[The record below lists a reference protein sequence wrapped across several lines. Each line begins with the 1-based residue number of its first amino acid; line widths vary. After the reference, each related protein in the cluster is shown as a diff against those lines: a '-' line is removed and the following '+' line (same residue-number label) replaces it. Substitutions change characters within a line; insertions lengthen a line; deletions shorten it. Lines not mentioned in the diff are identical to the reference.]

1 MILKICRIQHLFI
14 YPFKYLKFEFI
25 TKFSYFETVKKPRDR
40 GEEKYNEG
48 LEALGFWYNIR
59 RLNIFNIYTYIYI
72 YIYIYMR
79 PTN

>member
-25 TKFSYFETVKKPRDR
+25 TKFSYFEAIKNQVKKSRDR
-40 GEEKYNEG
+40 GEEKYNKE
-48 LEALGFWYNIR
+48 LEDLGSRYNIR
-59 RLNIFNIYTYIYI
+59 RLNIFFL
-72 YIYIYMR
+72 IYMR

>member
-25 TKFSYFETVKKPRDR
+25 TKFLYFETVKKPRDR

-59 RLNIFNIYTYIYI
+59 RLNIFNIHIHIHIHIYI
-72 YIYIYMR
+72 YIYE
-79 PTN
+79 TH